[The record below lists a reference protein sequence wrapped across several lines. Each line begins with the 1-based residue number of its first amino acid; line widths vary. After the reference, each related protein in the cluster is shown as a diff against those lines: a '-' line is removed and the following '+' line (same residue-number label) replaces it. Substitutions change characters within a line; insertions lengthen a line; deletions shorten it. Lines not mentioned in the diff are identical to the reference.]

1 MLSVTF
7 LKMSEGGRDV
17 DGTNQFVN
25 KIMDKWNEYDAEQE
39 RLQKALDSGE
49 EVEYSADDYVRLLK
63 ERGQVTLDE

>member
-1 MLSVTF
+1 MTF